1 MYGARLPINQ
11 SNHTLHIIT
20 KEHMEEI
27 ISYTSKTLNIE
38 ELTKIESLI
47 SCPILCSV
55 IETKSTHTTLHTQR
69 LTLLALA
76 NLFTKTAPSI
86 PLEFLSQPALNVI
99 LVEHVIRSLK
109 LDYVPLIQEKSIL
122 LQILSLKNMTSQLH
136 PP

>member
-1 MYGARLPINQ
+1 
-11 SNHTLHIIT
+11 
-20 KEHMEEI
+20 MEEI

-86 PLEFLSQPALNVI
+86 LSEFLNLLLLPALNVI